1 MSYTHL
7 ELGIDYLPYWE
18 ESDTDNTDTETAT
31 ETETNDINN
40 IELPF

>member
-1 MSYTHL
+1 MGYTAL
-7 ELGIDYLPYWE
+7 ELGLDDLPYWE
-18 ESDTDNTDTETAT
+18 ESDTDITDTDT